1 MQPCH
6 HLPCK
11 VAVSCVW
18 PRAGEDLN
26 SLPEFLG
33 FMFGGK
39 TSVVA
44 KAKTSLDLFWPT
56 EKGLLF

>member
-1 MQPCH
+1 MSSLALQ
-6 HLPCK
+6 

-18 PRAGEDLN
+18 PRAGEESN

-44 KAKTSLDLFWPT
+44 KAKTSFDLFWPT